1 MDMMKYKVWV
11 NLGGEMQGEYDGE
24 EYDSYEEAD
33 AIVKML
39 WDDLTISAWIE
50 EVYYE

>member
-1 MDMMKYKVWV
+1 MTKYKVWV
-11 NLGGEMQGEYDGE
+11 SLGGEMQGEYDGE

-39 WDDLTISAWIE
+39 WDDPTIVSAWIQ
-50 EVYYE
+50 EVYHE